1 MGRRACATTLQPE
14 MSEEELSALANW
26 VGELVPMGNI

>member
-26 VGELVPMGNI
+26 IGGISSNGNI